1 MAISKQLRR
10 FLRFLSPSRDIG
22 RGGVVS
28 RTFVCADVA
37 SFALLTQRLGDVRAL
52 DTIQRLLRI
61 VLDEA
66 SARGGRDLEVRGDGF
81 LLAFRSAPAAIRCS
95 VAIQRAL
102 EIDRREHADHG
113 VELRMAVH
121 NGEVLRCGTR
131 FFGRNLILA
140 FRLLDQAEPGEIL
153 VSSPVR
159 PFVPHSWRYCLSVER
174 RFQPRG
180 LEGVVRFAHMDW
192 ARTLPDPSG
201 FLGDRAR
208 PLELRRAGAVNR
220 GPGDDEAPASTRSFA
235 AAPLRARAQGG

>member
-1 MAISKQLRR
+1 MAIIRDLRR
-10 FLRFLSPSRDIG
+10 VVRSLSPRRDIG
-22 RGGVVS
+22 RGGVVA
-28 RTFVCADVA
+28 RTFVCGDVA
-37 SFALLTQRLGDVRAL
+37 SFAPLTQRLGDTRAL

-66 SARGGRDLEVRGDGF
+66 TARGGRDLEVRGDGF

-102 EIDRREHADHG
+102 EVDRRERADDG

-131 FFGRNLILA
+131 FFGRNLIVA

-174 RFQPRG
+174 SFQPRG
-180 LEGVVRFAHMDW
+180 LASAVRFARVDW

-208 PLELRRAGAVNR
+208 PLKSRRAGAANR
-220 GPGDDEAPASTRSFA
+220 GQGDDEAPAATHSAA
-235 AAPLRARAQGG
+235 AAPLQLRTRRG

>member
-1 MAISKQLRR
+1 MAILKNLRR
-10 FLRFLSPSRDIG
+10 FVRSLSPRRDIG
-22 RGGVVS
+22 RGGLVS

-37 SFALLTQRLGDVRAL
+37 SFALLTQRLGDVHAL
-52 DTIQRLLRI
+52 DTVQRVLRI

-102 EIDRREHADHG
+102 EIDRREHVDDG

-121 NGEVLRCGTR
+121 NGEVLRCGSR
-131 FFGRNLILA
+131 FFGRNLIVA

-159 PFVPHSWRYCLSVER
+159 PFVPHSWRYCLSVEH

-180 LEGVVRFAHMDW
+180 LEGAVRFARMDW
-192 ARTLPDPSG
+192 PRTLPDPSG

-220 GPGDDEAPASTRSFA
+220 GRRDEKARASTRSLVA
-235 AAPLRARAQGG
+235 SRLQTRAQGG